1 MRYAWKSPE
10 LIPRTQATPNARH
23 ASPVNVVRHCAFRA
37 NAASMGSF
45 DEAFRTASRAAI
57 AALTAMIKMD
67 TIREDVFTAAGSE
80 NP

>member
-1 MRYAWKSPE
+1 
-10 LIPRTQATPNARH
+10 
-23 ASPVNVVRHCAFRA
+23 
-37 NAASMGSF
+37 MGSF

-80 NP
+80 YP